1 MAHPNIST
9 AAAQRKAAPGPA
21 GREWDLGA
29 WSNPITG
36 ILALYLAGIVL
47 YPFDLP
53 WWAVLL
59 VAAGAGAALTWSV
72 RKAGFRTLAVVYTA
86 SCAGIA
92 AAWLT
97 FASQLLTFDIFHIV
111 RTGKCLLTLIG
122 ACLPL
127 AIIYFVLLAGHGR
140 AIQAAYLAEQE
151 KVQRRSATVAAL
163 SAAKIR
169 GWAMTSES
177 IDEALSVADFEIQPG
192 GTTLTEALTMLDR
205 LEIALKAPFKGAV
218 RLERPQGGHVG
229 QVRLTCARR
238 SVLSELVLI
247 PAAPAEPRSILEPLP
262 TGRFEDGET
271 AAEVY
276 AYTSTTSIGQ
286 RDSGKTM
293 LQNIMID
300 GFASCEDC
308 LIFVI
313 DFKEGSTVRPWLE
326 PYAQGLVDRAPFDWV
341 GFTVADIHA
350 MVAELNRIAATR
362 ARGRKGD
369 KITPSAALPA
379 IRLIIDEVADLTAG
393 ADFDAAKAAAI
404 KLLIQV
410 LRKHRSEGIDVDL
423 ATQRA
428 TMSFL
433 GNNARDILSQAVHQ
447 NILRV
452 DSPAEVFNTLQTSM
466 DKLGGVDPSE
476 FSEPGSILTIRPGSR
491 RAVRRA
497 YYLPTD
503 AIAARAAH
511 YAARRPVL
519 EATALEGASA
529 AYRNR
534 WTNTRVQALLDSIR
548 DDKPLNA
555 YSDHDDEDQDHTAT
569 TTSAPAEQPAGTTLV
584 APAPAPSNG
593 QIGALQLH
601 TTLHEAYGTDEG
613 ERRYHLARGKVAL
626 RVMTGHI
633 RANGAEAAPTRD
645 LIDALTAH
653 DPTMFEALDG
663 KALGALL
670 APYGIEPGKQIG
682 AGPWGTNARGY
693 RLADLD
699 AGQRR
704 EPVADTADDGD
715 AEAADES

>member
-9 AAAQRKAAPGPA
+9 AAPQRKAAPGPA

-29 WSNPITG
+29 WSNPVTG
-36 ILALYLAGIVL
+36 VLALYLAGIVL

-53 WWAVLL
+53 WWAVAL
-59 VAAGAGAALTWSV
+59 VAAGAGTALTWSV
-72 RKAGFRTLAVVYTA
+72 RKAAFRTLAVVYTGA
-86 SCAGIA
+86 CAGVA
-92 AAWLT
+92 AVWLT

-111 RTGKCLLTLIG
+111 RTGKCLLALVG

-163 SAAKIR
+163 SAAKVR
-169 GWAMTSES
+169 GWALIGES
-177 IDEALSVADFEIQPG
+177 ADEARTTTDFEIQPG
-192 GTTLTEALTMLDR
+192 GTTLTEALSMLDR
-205 LEIALKAPFKGAV
+205 LEIALRAPFKGAV
-218 RLERPQGGHVG
+218 RLERPVGGHVG

-238 SVLSELVLI
+238 SVLSELVPI
-247 PAAPAEPRSILEPLP
+247 PTAPAEPRSILEPLP

-300 GFASCEDC
+300 GFASCDDC
-308 LIFVI
+308 LIFII

-326 PYAQGLVDRAPFDWV
+326 PYATGQVERPVFDWV

-369 KITPSAALPA
+369 KINPSADLPA

-393 ADFDAAKAAAI
+393 ADFDTAKAAAI

-410 LRKHRSEGIDVDL
+410 LRKHRSEGVDVDL

-497 YYLPTD
+497 YYLPTE
-503 AIAARAAH
+503 AIGARAVH

-519 EATALEGASA
+519 EATAIDGASA

-534 WTNTRVQALLDSIR
+534 WTNTRVRALLDSIR
-548 DDKPLNA
+548 DNKPLDA
-555 YSDHDDEDQDHTAT
+555 YNDNDHTAT
-569 TTSAPAEQPAGTTLV
+569 TTSAPAEQAAGTTLV

-593 QIGALQLH
+593 QIGALQLRAS
-601 TTLHEAYGTDEG
+601 LHEAYGTDEG

-626 RVMTGHI
+626 RVMTDHI
-633 RANGAEAAPTRD
+633 RATGAEAAPTRD

-653 DPTMFEALDG
+653 DPTMFDGLDG

-670 APYGIEPGKQIG
+670 AAYRVAPAQIG
-682 AGPWGTNARGY
+682 AGLWGTNARGY
-693 RLADLD
+693 RLADLT
-699 AGQRR
+699 AGLDR
-704 EPVADTADDGD
+704 EPTDDQSDGTPE
-715 AEAADES
+715 EA